1 MKRRNFIQLSGL
13 AGLGLSL
20 PASALLNSCVNPGIK
35 DHSPEFRKLCF
46 DLLKDWC
53 DGMISVQIMNP
64 TDPAE
69 HGLLKCPACDVVH
82 ARLLDAVYPF
92 LHMAKATGE
101 QKYLDAGIAAFEWGE
116 NVTGAD
122 GSWTVIPNPKTWKGI
137 TVFGAISL
145 AEALKYHGDLLD
157 EDRRQ
162 KWLDRLGRAGDFVY
176 NLFPAIDSTNV
187 NYGATN
193 IYALYLI
200 GGILDKPE
208 FIQRSK
214 ELAGEVKSY
223 FTKPNYL
230 LYGEIKPSVHKLSA
244 KGLHGIDL
252 GYNVEESLNAIVM
265 YALQEK
271 DEELLQIVIK
281 SLNGHL
287 EFMLPDG
294 AWDNSWGTRQ
304 FKWTY
309 WGSRTSDGCSP
320 AYGMMAEYNPAF
332 GTAAVKNTELLKRC
346 TDKGLLHGGPHYVS
360 HGIKP
365 CVHHTFAHA
374 KPLAFML
381 DHWDHLPEINTS
393 KPLPRMQADGIKYY
407 EEIDSVLFAR
417 GNWRG
422 TVSAY
427 DAEYHYEKD
436 FRQATGGALSV
447 LYHNKIG
454 LLLSASMAEYKLVEK
469 NNQQPA
475 PGKDIALTPRVEVFF
490 NNEWYTNLFDLE
502 AKLESTDDE
511 NEIEILSHT
520 KLKNQE
526 RKILDA
532 SASEFEISYSC
543 SKDILKLTA
552 TTKQQILEQTSLVI
566 PVISPTGE
574 IVTQVGEN
582 EINIQKPGGL
592 VRIESSVPVSV
603 KHMTGSRTF
612 NMVPG
617 VEAVP
622 IIADFS
628 KNVQQVEISIQVST
642 V

>member
-1 MKRRNFIQLSGL
+1 MQRKDFIQLSTL
-13 AGLGLSL
+13 AALGLSL
-20 PASALLNSCVNPGIK
+20 PATAMLSSCSDSAFTG
-35 DHSPEFRKLCF
+35 HSPQFRKLCF

-53 DGMISVQIMNP
+53 DGMINVQIM
-64 TDPAE
+64 DPSDSTI
-69 HGLLKCPACDVVH
+69 HGMLKCPACDVVH

-92 LHMAKATGE
+92 LYMAKETGE

-116 NVTGAD
+116 NVTGPD
-122 GSWTVIPNPKTWKGI
+122 GSWTVIPNPKSWKGI

-157 EDRRQ
+157 EERRQ
-162 KWLDRLGRAGDFVY
+162 KWMDRLSRAGDFVY
-176 NLFPAIDSTNV
+176 KLFPSIDATNV

-193 IYALYLI
+193 IYALNLI
-200 GGILDKPE
+200 GKLLEKPE
-208 FIQRSK
+208 YIKRSK
-214 ELAGEVKSY
+214 KLAEEVKTY
-223 FTKPNYL
+223 FTQPNFL

-265 YALQEK
+265 YAVQEK
-271 DEELLQIVIK
+271 DEELLQILIK

-294 AWDNSWGTRQ
+294 GWDNSWGTRQ

-320 AYGMMAEYNPAF
+320 AFSMMANYNPAF
-332 GTAAVKNTELLKRC
+332 GTAAVRNTELLSRC
-346 TDKGLLHGGPHYVS
+346 TGDGLLHGGPHYVS

-374 KPLAFML
+374 KPLSFLL

-393 KPLPRMQADGIKYY
+393 SPLPRLKADGIKYF

-417 GNWRG
+417 GDWRG
-422 TVSAY
+422 TISAY

-447 LYHNKIG
+447 LYHNKLG
-454 LLLSASMAEYKLVEK
+454 LLLSASMAEYKMVEV

-475 PGKDIALTPRVEVFF
+475 PGEDIALTPRVESYFKD
-490 NNEWYTNLFDLE
+490 EWYTNLFDLE
-502 AKLESTDDE
+502 ATLESSDKE
-511 NEIEILSHT
+511 GIIEILSHT
-520 KLKNQE
+520 KLKKQTRETLNG
-526 RKILDA
+526 
-532 SASEFEISYSC
+532 SASEFKILYRCSENEI
-543 SKDILKLTA
+543 KLTA
-552 TTKQQILEQTSLVI
+552 RTEQKILEQTALVL
-566 PVISPTGE
+566 PVISPAADE
-574 IVTQVGEN
+574 IIQITTK
-582 EINIQKPGGL
+582 EITIQKPGGL
-592 VRIESSVPVSV
+592 LRIKSNVPLSI
-603 KHMTGSRTF
+603 KNMPRSRTF

-622 IIADFS
+622 IMAFFTENTQ
-628 KNVQQVEISIQVST
+628 KVEISIHVSAD
-642 V
+642 

>member
-1 MKRRNFIQLSGL
+1 MQRKDFIQLSTL
-13 AGLGLSL
+13 AALGLSL
-20 PASALLNSCVNPGIK
+20 PATAMLSSCSDSAFTG
-35 DHSPEFRKLCF
+35 HSPQFRKLCF

-53 DGMISVQIMNP
+53 DGMINVQIM
-64 TDPAE
+64 DPSDSTI
-69 HGLLKCPACDVVH
+69 HGMLKCPACDVVH

-92 LHMAKATGE
+92 LYMAKETGE

-116 NVTGAD
+116 NVTGPD
-122 GSWTVIPNPKTWKGI
+122 GSWTVIPNPKSWKGI

-157 EDRRQ
+157 EERHQ
-162 KWLDRLGRAGDFVY
+162 KWMDRLSRAGDFVY
-176 NLFPAIDSTNV
+176 KLFPSIDATNV

-193 IYALYLI
+193 IYALNLI
-200 GGILDKPE
+200 GKLLEKPE
-208 FIQRSK
+208 YIKRSK
-214 ELAGEVKSY
+214 KLAEEVKTY
-223 FTKPNYL
+223 FTQPNFL

-265 YALQEK
+265 YAVQEK
-271 DEELLQIVIK
+271 DEELLQILIK

-294 AWDNSWGTRQ
+294 GWDNSWGTRQ

-320 AYGMMAEYNPAF
+320 AFSMMANYNPAF
-332 GTAAVKNTELLKRC
+332 GTAAVRNTELLSRC
-346 TDKGLLHGGPHYVS
+346 TGDGLLHGGPHYVS

-374 KPLAFML
+374 KPLSFLL

-393 KPLPRMQADGIKYY
+393 SPLPRLKADGIKYF

-417 GNWRG
+417 GDWRG
-422 TVSAY
+422 TISAY

-447 LYHNKIG
+447 LYHNKLG
-454 LLLSASMAEYKLVEK
+454 LLLSASMAEYKMVEV

-475 PGKDIALTPRVEVFF
+475 PGEDIALTPRVESYFKD
-490 NNEWYTNLFDLE
+490 EWYTNLFDLE
-502 AKLESTDDE
+502 ATLESSDKE
-511 NEIEILSHT
+511 GIIEILSHT
-520 KLKNQE
+520 KLKKQTRETLNG
-526 RKILDA
+526 
-532 SASEFEISYSC
+532 SASEFKILYRC
-543 SKDILKLTA
+543 SENEMKLTA
-552 TTKQQILEQTSLVI
+552 RTEQKILEQTALVL
-566 PVISPTGE
+566 PVISPAADE
-574 IVTQVGEN
+574 IIQITTK
-582 EINIQKPGGL
+582 EITIQKPGGL
-592 VRIESSVPVSV
+592 LRIKSNVPLSI
-603 KHMTGSRTF
+603 KNMPRSRTF

-622 IIADFS
+622 IMAFFTENTQ
-628 KNVQQVEISIQVST
+628 KVEISIHVSAD
-642 V
+642 